1 MSIGGISGSS
11 YASSSATQSLASSS
25 QSLASGL
32 RINSAS
38 DDAAGLAIANRL
50 TSQIDGN
57 GQAVAN
63 SVSGISATQIAQS
76 GLESVTNDLTSLR
89 ELAVQAGNGIYSD
102 SDRQALQQQA
112 DELIANIQDT
122 IDQTSFAGTDLL
134 SEDGSIDFQ
143 VGADADSTLGVTT
156 NDLANTLTGTGLF
169 SLDITD
175 QSSLDTALTAIDDSI
190 DSVSSLQAD
199 YGATENAFTSR
210 VDSLL
215 AAQENESAARSRIQD
230 TDYAAAVS
238 EQIAASIREQSS
250 VSVQA
255 QANADAGRSLS
266 LLLGS

>member
-11 YASSSATQSLASSS
+11 YVNSSASQSLASTS
-25 QSLASGL
+25 QSLASGQ

-50 TSQIDGN
+50 TSQIDGK

-76 GLESVTNDLTSLR
+76 GLESVTNDLNSLR

-102 SDRQALQQQA
+102 SDRQALQSEA
-112 DELIANIQDT
+112 DNLIANIQDT
-122 IDQTSFAGTDLL
+122 IDQTSFAGQDLL
-134 SEDGSIDFQ
+134 SEDGSLDFQ
-143 VGADADSTLGVTT
+143 VGADSGSSLSVTT
-156 NDLANTLTGTGLF
+156 SDLANTLSGTGLL

-175 QSSLDTALTAIDDSI
+175 QSSLDTAITAIDDSI
-190 DSVSSLQAD
+190 SSVSELQAD

-215 AAQENESAARSRIQD
+215 EAQENESAARSRIQD
-230 TDYAAAVS
+230 ADFAAVIS
-238 EQIAASIREQSS
+238 EQISASIREQSS

-255 QANADAGRSLS
+255 QANADANRSLS
-266 LLLGS
+266 LLLGA